1 MLFEFHRQQNAKKP
15 GTVHAT
21 YLVAGSMHTN
31 DQPPANDQHSKDG
44 EDSIMQSSPAFRS
57 SPPPNPQEVAEDTPV
72 LSITLV
78 REEDLDELRKSYESV
93 TSIHVYSLGPTPIK
107 DMQTLSDA
115 SREILEKHTTQDPLE
130 TASIYGTIINKG
142 VRRRTGLRPPP
153 IAAATPPSTLK
164 AKTSSLKEETKAPSS
179 SKPKQEAQSSRASS
193 KAGKDFFGKGSIVKK
208 EKPTPKDS
216 PASSTS
222 APLKRGSSGG
232 IFASFAKAK
241 PKVKREGTDT
251 SDASPAV
258 SAAASAAEDSPMK
271 DVSDDE
277 EDTYVPPPQK
287 AKEIVDS
294 DRKSRKER
302 EAALAKMMEDDDEN
316 MESPAVAAEA
326 PEEEGPEMKEPPAS
340 QVPKEYVEVSGGRRR
355 GKRRVMKKKTMKDE
369 EGYLGKC
376 KATANTLH
384 IADIWQ

>member
-1 MLFEFHRQQNAKKP
+1 
-15 GTVHAT
+15 
-21 YLVAGSMHTN
+21 
-31 DQPPANDQHSKDG
+31 
-44 EDSIMQSSPAFRS
+44 MQSSPAFRS

-107 DMQTLSDA
+107 DMQTLSDT

-130 TASIYGTIINKG
+130 TASTYGTIINKG

-153 IAAATPPSTLK
+153 IAAATPPPTLK

-193 KAGKDFFGKGSIVKK
+193 KPGKDFFGKGTIKK
-208 EKPTPKDS
+208 ENPTPKDS
-216 PASSTS
+216 LAPSTS

-258 SAAASAAEDSPMK
+258 SAVASAAEDSPMK

-277 EDTYVPPPQK
+277 EETYVPPPQK

-316 MESPAVAAEA
+316 VESPAIAAET
-326 PEEEGPEMKEPPAS
+326 PEEDGREMEDPPAS

-355 GKRRVMKKKTMKDE
+355 GRRRVMKKKTMKDE
-369 EGYLGKC
+369 EGYLGRC
-376 KATANTLH
+376 RVTANTLH
-384 IADIWQ
+384 ITDIWQ